1 MKALPQDNPNILI
14 YFRRQL
20 SFASSRY
27 ILPIAAIFMG
37 IRLFMDHE
45 GKGILFAVGNST
57 VFFPVSFLLI
67 IIGFTRLSK
76 SFNAKI

>member
-1 MKALPQDNPNILI
+1 MKALPQDHSNVLM
-14 YFRRQL
+14 YFKRQVVCAL
-20 SFASSRY
+20 SRY
-27 ILPIAAIFMG
+27 ILPIVAIFLG

-45 GKGILFAVGNST
+45 GKGLLFNIGNNT